1 MESFE
6 NKLIVVERTLENIRG
21 IFDKEDI
28 KKLTELEKNLLK
40 ENF

>member
-28 KKLTELEKNLLK
+28 KKN
-40 ENF
+40 